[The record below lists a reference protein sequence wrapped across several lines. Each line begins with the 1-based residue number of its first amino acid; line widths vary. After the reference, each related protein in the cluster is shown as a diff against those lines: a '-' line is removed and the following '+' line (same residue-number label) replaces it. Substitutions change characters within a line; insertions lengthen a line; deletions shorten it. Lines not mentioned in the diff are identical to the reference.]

1 MTAEF
6 SHTLVRS
13 HLTAPTQFVTAKGI
27 RYAYRRF
34 GAETGTPLIF
44 LQHFRGGMDHWDP
57 AVTDGLAANRPVI
70 LFNNTGVASSSGETP
85 NRVEA
90 QADDAAAFVGALD
103 LTQVDVLGFSIGG
116 YVAQALTLRHPALVR
131 RLVLVGTK
139 PRAGDDT
146 DRHPDVNTVGT
157 RHDIPTLED
166 FQFLFF
172 APSPSSQAAGESY
185 WERRHQRTIDTD
197 PPTSKQTM
205 KAQVA
210 AIVDW
215 KQPHGEPFADL
226 ATIIQPTLVIN
237 GSHDVM
243 VPTVNSYLLAQH
255 IPNAEL
261 IIYPDSGHGSLF
273 QYPGLFV
280 AHVARFLDSSVAF
293 T

>member
-1 MTAEF
+1 MTAE
-6 SHTLVRS
+6 STHTLMRS
-13 HLTAPTQFVTAKGI
+13 HLTAPTQFVTANGI

-34 GAETGTPLIF
+34 GAATGTPLIF

-70 LFNNTGVASSSGETP
+70 LFNNTGVASSGGETP
-85 NRVEA
+85 NTVEA
-90 QADDAAAFVGALD
+90 QADDAATFVGALG

-146 DRHPDVNTVGT
+146 DRHPDVNNVAT
-157 RHDIPTLED
+157 RSEVLTYED
-166 FQFLFF
+166 LLFLFF
-172 APSPSSQAAGESY
+172 TSSPTSQAACERF
-185 WERRHQRTIDTD
+185 WERRHQRTADVD

-205 KAQVA
+205 QAQVA
-210 AIVDW
+210 AIGDW
-215 KQPHGEPFADL
+215 KQSRGKLFADL
-226 ATIIQPTLVIN
+226 AAITQPTLVVN
-237 GSHDVM
+237 GNRDIM

-280 AHVARFLDSSVAF
+280 AHVARFLDSSIAF

>member
-1 MTAEF
+1 MTAE
-6 SHTLVRS
+6 SAHALVRS
-13 HLTAPTQFVTAKGI
+13 HVTAPTQFVTANGI

-90 QADDAAAFVGALD
+90 QADDASTFVRALG

-172 APSPSSQAAGESY
+172 APSSRSQAAGGRFL
-185 WERRHQRTIDTD
+185 ERRHLRTTGAD
-197 PPTSKQTM
+197 PPTSEQTM
-205 KAQVA
+205 QAQVA

-215 KQPHGEPFADL
+215 KQPHGKPFADL
-226 ATIIQPTLVIN
+226 ATITQPTLVVN
-237 GSHDVM
+237 GNHDIM

-261 IIYPDSGHGSLF
+261 IIYPDSGHG
-273 QYPGLFV
+273 
-280 AHVARFLDSSVAF
+280 
-293 T
+293 